1 MRWAIAGTCVVPALL
16 DMPQQAG
23 CAHAVSCAPAAERRA
38 RRPVAHAPESALGER
53 TRPMAMGLK
62 GGGGGIGRSPGDS
75 AMDGCMNPC
84 LLGLLT
90 CILSPRVM
98 WRQKHLPFAPGEHAD
113 MLWGTEDMEAHDS
126 FDTLTAG
133 LNQRV
138 GSLPKPTIE
147 HKAIKRRRQLGAGGF
162 AVVFEAD
169 IPLKGSKGVGL
180 VRVTSRTCATKV
192 FSFIAG
198 MGERQTNFFKNWL
211 HELQVLDY
219 LSQHPECGVVDYY
232 GFSLRHDEAE
242 AKIVVQ
248 ICMELMRGGSLR
260 DNLLVLKRKGEKVP
274 LPLAF
279 NIMRQIARASCT
291 RAWTCWRKSSPWS
304 LSAL

>member
-1 MRWAIAGTCVVPALL
+1 M
-16 DMPQQAG
+16 QQ
-23 CAHAVSCAPAAERRA
+23 RA
-38 RRPVAHAPESALGER
+38 RVLAAQSAPTKPAQAKPVKQSRP
-53 TRPMAMGLK
+53 
-62 GGGGGIGRSPGDS
+62 
-75 AMDGCMNPC
+75 
-84 LLGLLT
+84 
-90 CILSPRVM
+90 
-98 WRQKHLPFAPGEHAD
+98 
-113 MLWGTEDMEAHDS
+113 
-126 FDTLTAG
+126 
-133 LNQRV
+133 
-138 GSLPKPTIE
+138 

-169 IPLKGSKGVGL
+169 IPLQGSKGVGL

-248 ICMELMRGGSLR
+248 ICMDDRPPSEMLTQSIGIVHPQTQVGRYMPSQSSGCSYSSR
-260 DNLLVLKRKGEKVP
+260 
-274 LPLAF
+274 
-279 NIMRQIARASCT
+279 RAVV
-291 RAWTCWRKSSPWS
+291 KK
-304 LSAL
+304 